1 MTLVSRGLPQRSGT
15 STIIRELLVR
25 SAARLS
31 TSTVK
36 FHGWSRAPAERRWRA
51 ASMSEFAIEQ
61 SQMLPRSG
69 TSMRNTASHAQ
80 TASGRVQTARRG
92 SEVEDPAAGLP
103 TATKEIRERGRVEP
117 TRRSRFSRELMPTT
131 CARAFIDSW

>member
-15 STIIRELLVR
+15 STIIRELPVR

-80 TASGRVQTARRG
+80 TASGRMQIARRG

-103 TATKEIRERGRVEP
+103 TATKEIQKNWFFR
-117 TRRSRFSRELMPTT
+117 T
-131 CARAFIDSW
+131 CTGDENPEKIWWP